1 MRGPLVLD
9 VKGNGSVVFTG
20 EHMGPVVHCET
31 TYSAGLEF
39 PINTQNLHRSEYKSN
54 TCTPSARY
62 AIGMA
67 HLCIYLRRLPLVCT
81 MCSVPLTR
89 HRGRRRLVCV
99 ADRGLRLGR
108 LGHGQ
113 KKGRPR
119 ASRLHQL
126 RFVR

>member
-1 MRGPLVLD
+1 
-9 VKGNGSVVFTG
+9 
-20 EHMGPVVHCET
+20 
-31 TYSAGLEF
+31 
-39 PINTQNLHRSEYKSN
+39 
-54 TCTPSARY
+54 
-62 AIGMA
+62 
-67 HLCIYLRRLPLVCT
+67 